1 MRIYFIRKYWIQ
13 FPYYFII
20 NILEVTPI
28 RSGLRKRK
36 REEAPKNTAPQVSE
50 VWVDESKLELVEIK
64 QFHERYILCSYLFYR
79 ILYFIN

>member
-1 MRIYFIRKYWIQ
+1 M
-13 FPYYFII
+13 

-36 REEAPKNTAPQVSE
+36 REEAPRNTAPQVSE

-64 QFHERYILCSYLFYR
+64 QFHERYNILVIDNC
-79 ILYFIN
+79 IHN

>member
-1 MRIYFIRKYWIQ
+1 MSRVHT
-13 FPYYFII
+13 YYII
-20 NILEVTPI
+20 HFLEFKPLEVTPI

-64 QFHERYILCSYLFYR
+64 QFHERYKL
-79 ILYFIN
+79 